1 MNTFRLVCVLCAW
14 WGLIAA
20 ASAQGKIGIIDLRK
34 VFDDYH
40 KTRTADTMLKDQAAD
55 LDKERKSMMEQYQKS
70 TDDYKAALEGANDQA
85 VSIDERE
92 KRKKTAESRLLD
104 IKKLEQ
110 DISQFDRQARVTLEE
125 EQRKL
130 RDKILVEIRG
140 VINNKAKSEGYTLVV
155 DSAAESINKTPVVM
169 YTNGENDLTTAV
181 LKELNANAPASTP
194 GNARTPAPAA
204 PAPATAKP
212 PPSLAPKGTG
222 NKGP

>member
-1 MNTFRLVCVLCAW
+1 MNTFKFLSVLCAW
-14 WGLIAA
+14 LGFIAA

-40 KTRTADTMLKDQAAD
+40 KTRTADAMLKDQAAD

-110 DISQFDRQARVTLEE
+110 DISQFDRQARATLEE

-140 VINNKAKSEGYTLVV
+140 VINNRAKSAGYSLVV

-169 YTNGENDLTTAV
+169 YNNGENDLTAAI
-181 LKELNANAPASTP
+181 LAELNANAPASSP
-194 GNARTPAPAA
+194 GNTRSPAA
-204 PAPATAKP
+204 TPPAATKP
-212 PPSLAPKGTG
+212 PLLAPKGSG
-222 NKGP
+222 NK

>member
-1 MNTFRLVCVLCAW
+1 MNTFRLLSVLFAW
-14 WGLIAA
+14 LGLMAT
-20 ASAQGKIGIIDLRK
+20 ASAQAKIGLIDLRK

-40 KTRTADTMLKDQAAD
+40 KTRTADAMLKDQAAD
-55 LDKERKSMMEQYQKS
+55 LDKERKNMMEQYQKS
-70 TDDYKAALEGANDQA
+70 TDDYKTALEGANDQA

-92 KRKKTAESRLLD
+92 KRKKTAESKLLD

-140 VINNKAKSEGYTLVV
+140 VINNKAKSAGYSVVV

-169 YTNGENDLTTAV
+169 YNNGENDLTTAV
-181 LKELNANAPASTP
+181 LAELNANAPASTP
-194 GNARTPAPAA
+194 GITRPPGNAPAA
-204 PAPATAKP
+204 ITNKSPA
-212 PPSLAPKGTG
+212 LAPRGSG
-222 NKGP
+222 NK

>member
-14 WGLIAA
+14 LGLIAA

-55 LDKERKSMMEQYQKS
+55 LDKERKAMMEQYQKS

-110 DISQFDRQARVTLEE
+110 DISQFDRQARATLEE

-169 YTNGENDLTTAV
+169 YTNGEHDLTTAV
-181 LKELNANAPASTP
+181 LAELNKNAPATPATTP
-194 GNARTPAPAA
+194 GGARPTSGSEKQLP
-204 PAPATAKP
+204 
-212 PPSLAPKGTG
+212 LIAPKGNT
-222 NKGP
+222 K